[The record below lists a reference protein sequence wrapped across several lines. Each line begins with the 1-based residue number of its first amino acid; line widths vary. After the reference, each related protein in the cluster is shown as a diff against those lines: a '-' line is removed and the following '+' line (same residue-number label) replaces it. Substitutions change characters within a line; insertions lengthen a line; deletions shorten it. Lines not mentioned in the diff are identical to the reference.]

1 MPTILSTDEPRALLP
16 GGAED
21 LIWGKF
27 QWGEYASTASLP
39 NVADDGKDVAAGDLA
54 CVGGRTYECASP
66 TSGAATWFPVAPLTH
81 PTRVFTM
88 PVNANAADLTGIGTD
103 AAAAAATDLDYVEIF
118 VPHRMTCTG
127 AACLN
132 GTTVGTNKVR
142 YLLFNS
148 AGTFVIGTA
157 TAGTT
162 GSGQDVFQQIAWTA
176 PVTLAPGK
184 YFLGFKCDGTTHQ
197 NQRASAGSPMLLCER
212 EGGHTFA
219 GNANITSIATTFT
232 ADRAPIGYLY

>member
-1 MPTILSTDEPRALLP
+1 MAYVNSTDAPRSIVNP
-16 GGAED
+16 GFAD
-21 LIWGKF
+21 LVQGKF
-27 QWGEYASTASLP
+27 HWGEYASEATLP
-39 NVADDGKDVAAGDLA
+39 NVAADGKAVAAGDQA
-54 CVGGRTYECASP
+54 CVGGRTYECVTP
-66 TSGAATWFPVAPLTH
+66 TSGSAVWHPVTALTH

-88 PVNANAADLTGIGTD
+88 PVNGNAADLSGVGTD
-103 AAAAAATDLDYVEIF
+103 AAAAAATDLDYVELF
-118 VPHRMTCTG
+118 VPHRMVCTG

-132 GTTVGTNKVR
+132 GSVVGTDKVR

-162 GSGQDVFQQIAWTA
+162 SAGADVFQQVAWTA
-176 PVTLAPGK
+176 PVTLAPGR
-184 YFLGFKCDGTTHQ
+184 YYLGLKVDGTTAQH
-197 NQRASAGSPMLLCER
+197 QRASAASPMLLCER